1 MRNIQLGGKEYPIR
15 FDMAAMKAI
24 QDKYGNVQGL
34 DAHLRDLN
42 EIYWILSLLIN
53 EGFKYNAL
61 QLNIPAQQVTPEQVS
76 IIMEIGDFYN
86 GKTSQAIIDAFN
98 DAIGDG
104 KNRTAEDLRKIAD
117 GMTQLNLTE
126 QKTTI

>member
-15 FDMAAMKAI
+15 FNTVAMKAI
-24 QDKYGNVQGL
+24 QDKYGNVQNL
-34 DAHLRDLN
+34 DAHLRDLD

-53 EGFKYNAL
+53 EGFKYNAI

-98 DAIGDG
+98 DSIGDG
-104 KNRTAEDLRKIAD
+104 KNRTAEDWMKIAD

-126 QKTTI
+126 QKTTM